1 MSLWIKIEVRFAR
14 LRRFAKK
21 RVGIKGMV
29 LILSFFTGVFGA
41 TAAIVIKNLL
51 HFTATTLSKAFP
63 EVNYHYLYLIF
74 PLVGIILTVLFVKY
88 YVKDNLSHGV
98 SIVLKSIC
106 RNNGKL
112 RRHNMY
118 TSIVASSITVGFGG
132 SVGLEAPIVLTGSAI
147 GSNLARAFNL
157 NAKNSILLLAC
168 GCTAAVA
175 AIFKAPVAALVFA
188 IEVLMLDLTVSAI
201 LPLLI
206 SAVTGTVLSLLF
218 LGDNVMFNVPY
229 MHSFI
234 IRNIPVY
241 IALGVMTGLVSIFFL
256 RTLRF
261 IERLFLSIKRLWLKM
276 AFGGLALGVLILL
289 FPMFYGEGYENIN
302 ALFEGHAYALF
313 DKSPLFPLFKFHL
326 IFVGALAGVFLI
338 KVIAMAL
345 TTASGGVGGVFAPS
359 LFIGAFVGY
368 FVAEVCNTYLGM
380 DLPYT
385 NFVLAGMAGVMTGV
399 MHAPL
404 TAIFLIAELSGG
416 YSLLIPL
423 MITSLVSF
431 MSVYPFEKYSVYTR
445 KLAEQGALKTHNKDK
460 FALKKIDW
468 KRLIDHDILTISAG
482 SSLGEY
488 TQAIAQSKRNLFVVL
503 DKAQHFAGLLVMDDH
518 RDIIFRQELHE
529 CVKVT
534 DLMIEPDTFIY
545 DTDSGEEM
553 LHKFTRTGNF
563 NLPVINRN
571 REYIGFLSK
580 AKVLAAYQDVIAAES
595 ED

>member
-1 MSLWIKIEVRFAR
+1 MSRLVKLKVWFVF
-14 LRRFAKK
+14 LRRFSKK
-21 RVGIKGMV
+21 RIGIKGVV

-41 TAAIVIKNLL
+41 TAAIAIKNLL
-51 HFTATTLSKAFP
+51 HFTATTLGTAFP
-63 EVNYHYLYLIF
+63 EVKYHYLYLIF
-74 PLVGIILTVLFVKY
+74 PLIGIILTVLFVKY
-88 YVKDNLSHGV
+88 YVKDKLSHGV

-106 RNNGKL
+106 QNNGKL
-112 RRHNMY
+112 RKHNMY
-118 TSIVASSITVGFGG
+118 TSIVGSSVTVGFGG

-175 AIFKAPVAALVFA
+175 AIFKAPIAALIFA

-201 LPLLI
+201 LPLLV

-229 MHSFI
+229 MHSFS
-234 IRNIPVY
+234 IRNIPIY
-241 IALGVMTGLVSIFFL
+241 IVLGVMTGLVSVFFL
-256 RTLRF
+256 RGLRT
-261 IERLFLSIKRLWLKM
+261 IERLFLRIKHLWLRM
-276 AFGGLALGVLILL
+276 IVGGLALGALILI

-302 ALFEGHAYALF
+302 ALFAGHAHDLF
-313 DKSPLFPLFKFHL
+313 NKSPLFPFFKFHI
-326 IFVGALAGVFLI
+326 IFVAALAGVFLI

-359 LFIGAFVGY
+359 LFIGAFAGY

-380 DLPYT
+380 NLPYT

-416 YSLLIPL
+416 YGLLIPL
-423 MITSLVSF
+423 MITSLISF

-445 KLAEQGALKTHNKDK
+445 NLAERGALKTHNKDK

-468 KRLIDHDILTISAG
+468 KRLIDHDVLTIPVE

-518 RDIIFRQELHE
+518 RDIIFRQELYNS
-529 CVKVT
+529 VKVT

-545 DTDSGEEM
+545 DTDLGEEI
-553 LHKFTRTGNF
+553 LQKFTRTGNF

-571 REYIGFLSK
+571 SEYMGFLSK